1 MLQLQHLLCL
11 SKLAGSLK
19 NLRRRPVFTR
29 VQSSSC
35 IVHLYLQQEFLFS
48 IFNQPTM
55 VDGELPNKQPKG
67 AGQDPEA
74 LKRYRLMQE
83 IKREKAKKALKEQGM
98 IALITFGLIG
108 VYWVTHHLELIEREL
123 LENPHWTIG
132 KV

>member
-1 MLQLQHLLCL
+1 
-11 SKLAGSLK
+11 
-19 NLRRRPVFTR
+19 
-29 VQSSSC
+29 
-35 IVHLYLQQEFLFS
+35 
-48 IFNQPTM
+48 M
-55 VDGELPNKQPKG
+55 VDGDLPNKQPEG

-74 LKRYRLMQE
+74 LKRYRMMQE